1 MLSTLT
7 VTPTKARMVTQ
18 DRTIASY
25 NETFCEG
32 NIVRQRYTADHFLI
46 LTTMH
51 SERTGNVVVIA
62 AQNLLTEDIINIHW
76 SNFDNYV
83 LEG

>member
-1 MLSTLT
+1 MLSTST
-7 VTPTKARMVTQ
+7 VTPTK
-18 DRTIASY
+18 DRTIASH

-46 LTTMH
+46 LTTML
-51 SERTGNVVVIA
+51 SERTGNVVVVV